1 MLNGQFSRR
10 RAARHPLLAGVVM
23 GSLCLC
29 GPLSAQ
35 EFQSDAVWKGFEAGL
50 DMASCPSFGDTL
62 LTPVDLIAAHVV
74 PMLAGGPVDASA
86 LGEACS
92 GHVAAEPDY
101 RVQLCDAAARLQIAF
116 TPESADD
123 HTTLVINGPD
133 GRWHC
138 GGGVDDRA
146 QTEFRLVDASAGQY
160 DIWVGSGRA
169 GQWVR
174 GELRIGGR
182 PPEQRRQAATE

>member
-1 MLNGQFSRR
+1 MFT
-10 RAARHPLLAGVVM
+10 
-23 GSLCLC
+23 LCLGGPLG

-35 EFQSDAVWKGFEAGL
+35 EFQSDAVWEGFEAGL
-50 DMASCPSFGDTL
+50 DMTSCPSFGDTL

-86 LGEACS
+86 LGGTCS
-92 GHVAAEPDY
+92 GHVAAEADY
-101 RVQLCDAAARLQIAF
+101 RVQLSEAAARLLIAF
-116 TPESADD
+116 TPENAGDR
-123 HTTLVINGPD
+123 TTLVINGPD

-138 GGGVDDRA
+138 GSGSDERT
-146 QTEFRLVDASAGQY
+146 QTDVRFIDASAGQY

-169 GQWVR
+169 GQWVG

-182 PPEQRRQAATE
+182 PVEQRRQAAAE